1 MTEFHSNGVIG
12 FVECGTCWKFTKK
25 KNLGVLSKFQML
37 VYDFNFAFLLE
48 KSTAGCQNISKSEM
62 KTGLFG

>member
-1 MTEFHSNGVIG
+1 MWDLLEIY
-12 FVECGTCWKFTKK
+12 KK

-48 KSTAGCQNISKSEM
+48 KSTAGYQNISKSEK